1 MVRTVVKAIRFGTNG
16 LFDPRLRRN
25 LNPIVTFETR
35 DDPRDKEDFI
45 MNKAIIAIAGAGL
58 LASACASDPYGYN
71 SGPNQSVRQGA
82 IGAGLGAVAGAIVG
96 NNVGG
101 GNAATG
107 AAIGALAGGAAGA
120 IRGSNQDRNNQQR
133 YRDNQGRYYYCYD
146 NRQTECYWENGQR
159 RY

>member
-1 MVRTVVKAIRFGTNG
+1 
-16 LFDPRLRRN
+16 
-25 LNPIVTFETR
+25 
-35 DDPRDKEDFI
+35 

-58 LASACASDPYGYN
+58 LASACASDPYGN
-71 SGPNQSVRQGA
+71 SNQTVRQGA
-82 IGAGLGAVAGAIVG
+82 IGAGLGAVAGAVIG

-107 AAIGALAGGAAGA
+107 ALIGGALGGAAGA

-133 YRDNQGRYYYCYD
+133 YRDSQGRTYYCYD
-146 NRQTECYWENGQR
+146 NRQDECYWDNGQR

>member
-1 MVRTVVKAIRFGTNG
+1 MKDRT
-16 LFDPRLRRN
+16 
-25 LNPIVTFETR
+25 
-35 DDPRDKEDFI
+35 

-58 LASACASDPYGYN
+58 LVTACASAPPYGGGAGTD
-71 SGPNQSVRQGA
+71 STGRQGA
-82 IGAGLGAVAGAIVG
+82 VGAGLGAVAGAIIG
-96 NNVGG
+96 NNVGS

>member
-1 MVRTVVKAIRFGTNG
+1 MNTQTLKVAALAATLAAFTSGCATYTGQTNDPNDPNRT
-16 LFDPRLRRN
+16 RN
-25 LNPIVTFETR
+25 NAL
-35 DDPRDKEDFI
+35 
-45 MNKAIIAIAGAGL
+45 
-58 LASACASDPYGYN
+58 
-71 SGPNQSVRQGA
+71 
-82 IGAGLGAVAGAIVG
+82 IGAGIGAVAGAIIG

-146 NRQTECYWENGQR
+146 NRQSECYWENGQR